1 MRYLYILFLVINVD
15 ILLGQCGLQQPFTLV
30 DLPNEQA
37 DTTNVSILVN
47 GATNN
52 NLATAAQG
60 LCGVKLKFKH
70 PFMKELFIELISPA
84 GQKITLTG
92 GDIVATNTQ
101 LITWDVTFI
110 PCASAAAPDPG
121 FLDYWENDQL
131 WQNLS
136 IYTGQYYPYNGCLE
150 SFTLG
155 TVNGAWTLRCID
167 FEDEGAGILLDAELI
182 FCQDQGIFCGECNL
196 VPGDITN
203 PDIIACEG
211 DESLKLSL
219 NKTFAGNAYNE
230 NVYNYSNIIFGD
242 STILAYQDFPD
253 LTNFMPGTYT
263 ICGTQIAK
271 LQSSAF
277 PPVGSKYNRNTLD
290 AFLFEQ
296 GACADVSSECM
307 QIDIKNNSA
316 PVNVSAFIC
325 KGDKY
330 IVDGRSYDVAG
341 DYNIV
346 IENGACD
353 SLVKLQ
359 LNVLDISALIK
370 ADRDSI
376 SCDGNTVGMEV
387 IYNGNPVSDLKYQ
400 WFTTDGI
407 LSGDKTFFV
416 IDAVKEGTYYVELTA
431 TTHQVTC
438 KDTLS
443 QIIYPDRTFPEV
455 TFEVDTIT
463 CAQDTVEIM
472 VDISRNTQSVN
483 WTSKN
488 GSPFLQGSG
497 SNIKVWNSDLY
508 YITVVGDNSCTIT
521 DSIMVFEDKVFHT
534 PQFAIDTLT
543 CLKDSA
549 DITAILDPTRIF
561 DLSWLNSTP
570 PFQTTPKITVQAAGK
585 FQLMLTDRVNGCT
598 GVFDAEVTENKI
610 IPFIIGVVTD
620 TIDCVTTS
628 VTPVLSADQPIA
640 SYHWIGQ
647 SLNSSSS
654 TPQIIF
660 GGTYNVTITSAATGC
675 TNSAVF
681 EVVKDTLLPD
691 IVILADSIS
700 CLKDSVQL
708 ILTSN
713 IALSTISWTGPFGF
727 ASTEFSPFVKR
738 EGVYTVDVTAENG
751 CKSKGQIS
759 IFKSKD
765 IPEIVLF
772 SDSLKCGRDTLNLR
786 LAGHKSHYSYVW
798 TGPGLLDNNVPNPR
812 VVASG
817 TYVVTVTDTITG
829 CTDEEE
835 VSIADDRIYTTPD
848 ISVEELDCAKD
859 SVQIMLK
866 NSDIVSVVYTGPSFT
881 SSVQSPFVSRIGTYY
896 FTIINNKNCI
906 TNDSITVINN
916 DEIPSLMQESEPI
929 KCGQDSILIKG
940 LSSITGTN
948 FTWQGPSGFARS
960 GSDIYG
966 YVGGNYILKGIA
978 PNGCKSE
985 ISFEIGYDTISP
997 KFAINSFDTLTCRDS
1012 VITISTDFNPDL
1024 GEIKWLPADIAA
1036 PTINITR
1043 PGTYTAIATSKN
1055 NCTKSITFEVLE
1067 NKTFPTF
1074 DIVSTSINCKDSVAQ
1089 IVVNP
1094 TSAYK
1099 DILWK
1104 NASNPML
1111 VNDGVL
1117 DFKTTFAGIYN
1128 FTLTNDEDCRVD
1140 SKVEVIA
1147 DTLRPQIIS
1156 ISFDTIT
1163 CTNPST
1169 NIIIETNDVKS
1180 SFLWN
1185 GPEVKDSLTN
1195 IGNLKIFKGGVYN
1208 VAITGQNYCNESV
1221 DVSVYQDS
1229 DLPIFTTLTDTL
1241 TCDDGK
1247 VNIAVI
1253 PVTADLIYLWSGP
1266 NQFSSN
1272 LRNPKV
1278 FGPGIYTVTVTAPNG
1293 CEVTKELIVI
1303 EDIRTPSL
1311 IIPDTILLPC
1321 DSSSITLTAQSDQT
1335 ITKYNWLFP
1344 DGTLHTI
1351 ANPATDVQGIY
1362 RIQIAGENGCPS
1374 INKTF
1379 FIGVNTVPPG
1389 FSFQTDTI
1397 TCKESFATLK
1407 AQSPVTNAS
1416 YEWISPSGKFY
1427 SLGEVSTN
1435 EAGTYKLIV
1444 TDKNKCKDSVLVFV
1458 GLDTLRPLIDIQQS
1472 GAIQCASKMVILDA
1486 SNSSKGNDYFVNWT
1500 ATDGNILQ
1508 QLGDYK
1514 IEVNEQ
1520 GSYTFSIINNR
1531 NGCSQDTTI
1540 QVSADPQ
1547 QFTEMF
1553 VSTIAPLCPEIKNG
1567 TLYITDLNGQAPF
1580 TVQINGEPKGDQLFF
1595 NNLWSGDYSVTITDS
1610 LGCMLTKN
1618 VTILPASGLMI
1629 DIPLVISMKF
1639 GDSLLLK
1646 PILSNDP
1653 SGLAVLRWYDG
1664 DSLICDGCT
1673 ELWVRPY
1680 INHYFTVVYE
1690 IEGFCSVKKDVLVK
1704 VANDIEKAIPNIF
1717 LPSSTIGNGSFY
1729 IPQIRG
1735 IERINSLLIF
1745 DRWAENVFKAY
1756 NILSGDSTLGWDGNF
1771 DGKACQP
1778 GIYVVIAELLLADGS
1793 IWKYKGDVM
1802 LVR

>member
-1 MRYLYILFLVINVD
+1 MRYLYILLLVINVE
-15 ILLGQCGLQQPFTLV
+15 ILLGQCGLQQTFLLA

-92 GDIVATNTQ
+92 GNIVATNTQ
-101 LITWDVTFI
+101 LITWDVTFV
-110 PCASAAAPDPG
+110 PCSGAAAPDPG
-121 FLDYWENDQL
+121 FTDYWENDQL

-136 IYTGQYYPYNGCLE
+136 IYTGQYYPYNGCLD
-150 SFTLG
+150 SFNVG

-167 FEDEGAGILLDAELI
+167 FEDEGAGKLLDAELI
-182 FCQDQGIFCGECNL
+182 FCQDQGIFCGECHL

-211 DESLKLSL
+211 DQSLKLDL
-219 NKTFAGNAYNE
+219 NKTFPGNVYNE
-230 NVYNYSNIIFGD
+230 TVYNYSNIVFGD
-242 STILAYQDFPD
+242 STILAYQNVPD
-253 LTNFMPGTYT
+253 LTSYLPGTYLV
-263 ICGTQIAK
+263 CGTQAAK
-271 LQSSAF
+271 LQNSVF
-277 PPVGSKYNRNTLD
+277 PAVGSKYNRNTLEEH
-290 AFLFEQ
+290 LFEL
-296 GACADVSSECM
+296 GACASVSSECM
-307 QIDIKNNSA
+307 QVEIKNNSA
-316 PVNVSAFIC
+316 PVNVSAYIC

-330 IVDGRSYDVAG
+330 VVDGRSYEFAG
-341 DYNIV
+341 DYNII

-387 IYNGNPVSDLKYQ
+387 IYNGSPVGDLKYQ

-407 LSGDKTFFV
+407 LSGDKSFFV
-416 IDAVKEGTYYVELTA
+416 IDAVKEGTYFVELTA
-431 TTHQVTC
+431 TTPQVTC
-438 KDTLS
+438 KDTLA

-455 TFEVDTIT
+455 TFDVDTIT
-463 CAQDTVEIM
+463 CAKDTVEIM
-472 VDISRNTQSVN
+472 VDISRNTQSIT

-488 GSPFLQGSG
+488 GSPFLQGSTG
-497 SNIKVWNSDLY
+497 IRVWQPDMY

-521 DSIMVFEDKVFHT
+521 DSIMVFEDKVFQT

-549 DITAILDPTRIF
+549 DITAILDPTRTF

-585 FQLMLTDRVNGCT
+585 YQLMLTDRVNGCT

-628 VTPVLSADQPIA
+628 VTPVLTADQPIA
-640 SYHWIGQ
+640 SYRWVGQ
-647 SLNSSSS
+647 SLNSSSP

-660 GGTYNVTITSAATGC
+660 GGTYLVTITSALTGC

-713 IALSTISWTGPFGF
+713 IALSTVSWTGPFGF
-727 ASTEFSPFVKR
+727 ASTVFSPFVKR

-751 CKSKGQIS
+751 CKSKAQIS
-759 IFKSKD
+759 VYKSKD
-765 IPEIVLF
+765 IPEIFLF

-817 TYVVTVTDTITG
+817 SYVVTVTDTITG

-866 NSDIVSVVYTGPSFT
+866 NTDIVSVVYTGPSFT

-896 FTIINNKNCI
+896 FTIINQKNCI

-916 DEIPSLMQESEPI
+916 DQIPILMQESEPI

-940 LSSITGTN
+940 LSSLNGTN
-948 FTWQGPSGFARS
+948 YTWQGPSGFSRS
-960 GSDIYG
+960 GSDIYA
-966 YVGGNYILKGIA
+966 YIGGSYILKGTA
-978 PNGCKSE
+978 PNGCESE
-985 ISFEIGYDTISP
+985 ITFEIGYDTISP
-997 KFAINSFDTLTCRDS
+997 VFAINPFDTLTCRDS

-1067 NKTFPTF
+1067 DKTFPTF

-1104 NASNPML
+1104 NASNPMV

-1117 DFKTTFAGIYN
+1117 DFKTTFAGIYD
-1128 FTLTNDEDCRVD
+1128 FTITNDEGCQVASRI
-1140 SKVEVIA
+1140 EVIA
-1147 DTLRPQIIS
+1147 DTIKPQIVS
-1156 ISFDTIT
+1156 ITVDTIS
-1163 CTNPST
+1163 CTNTST
-1169 NIIIETNDVKS
+1169 NIMIVSNDSKS
-1180 SFLWN
+1180 TFLWN
-1185 GPEVKDSLTN
+1185 GPEIKDSLTN
-1195 IGNLKIFKGGVYN
+1195 TGSLKIFKGGVYN
-1208 VAITGQNYCNESV
+1208 VVITGQNYCNESV

-1253 PVTADLIYLWSGP
+1253 PVTADLSYLWSGP

-1278 FGPGIYTVTVTAPNG
+1278 FDPGIYTVTVTATNG
-1293 CEVTKELIVI
+1293 CAVTKELIVT
-1303 EDIRTPSL
+1303 EDIRKPSL

-1321 DSSSITLTAQSDQT
+1321 DSSSITLTVQSDQD

-1351 ANPATDVQGIY
+1351 ANPVTDVQGIY
-1362 RIQIAGENGCPS
+1362 KIQIAGENGCPS
-1374 INKTF
+1374 INKSF
-1379 FIGVNTVPPG
+1379 VIGVNTVPPG

-1397 TCKESFATLK
+1397 TCKEPLATLK
-1407 AQSPVTNAS
+1407 AQSPVSDAS
-1416 YEWISPSGKFY
+1416 YEWISPSGIIY
-1427 SLGEVSTN
+1427 TLGEISTD
-1435 EAGTYKLIV
+1435 EAGIYKLVV
-1444 TDKNKCKDSVLVFV
+1444 TDKNKCKDSITVMV
-1458 GLDTLRPLIDIQQS
+1458 GLDTLRPFVDIQRS
-1472 GAIQCASKMVILDA
+1472 GAIQCASKLVILDA
-1486 SNSSKGNDYFVNWT
+1486 SSSSQGIGFSGNWT
-1500 ATDGNILQ
+1500 TVGGNILQ
-1508 QLGDYK
+1508 ESNDYK
-1514 IEVNEQ
+1514 VEVNKS
-1520 GSYTFSIINNR
+1520 GSYTFSIINNQ
-1531 NGCSQDTTI
+1531 NGCSRDTVI
-1540 QVSADPQ
+1540 QVSDEPQ
-1547 QFTEMF
+1547 QFTEMDINT
-1553 VSTIAPLCPEIKNG
+1553 VPPLCPEIKNG
-1567 TLYITDLNGQAPF
+1567 TLSIGDLNGQAPY
-1580 TVQINGEPKGDQLFF
+1580 TVQVNGEDKGQQFYF
-1595 NNLWSGDYSVTITDS
+1595 NNLWSGNYSVTITDS
-1610 LGCMLTKN
+1610 LGCMLTKS
-1618 VTILPASGLMI
+1618 VVVPPATGLMI
-1629 DIPLVISMKF
+1629 DIPLVISLYF

-1664 DSLICDGCT
+1664 DSLLCEGCT
-1673 ELWVRPY
+1673 ELWVRPFLNNY
-1680 INHYFTVVYE
+1680 YTVVYE
-1690 IEGFCSVKKDVLVK
+1690 IDGFCSKKIDVLIK
-1704 VANDIEKAIPNIF
+1704 VTNDIDKAIPNIF
-1717 LPSSTIGNGSFY
+1717 MPSSTVGNGLFY
-1729 IPQIRG
+1729 IPQVRG
-1735 IERINSLLIF
+1735 IERVNSLHIF
-1745 DRWAENVFKAY
+1745 DRWAENVYKAY
-1756 NILSGDSTLGWDGNF
+1756 NIQSGDSSLGWDGYF

-1778 GIYVVIAELLLADGS
+1778 GIYVVIAELLLSDGT